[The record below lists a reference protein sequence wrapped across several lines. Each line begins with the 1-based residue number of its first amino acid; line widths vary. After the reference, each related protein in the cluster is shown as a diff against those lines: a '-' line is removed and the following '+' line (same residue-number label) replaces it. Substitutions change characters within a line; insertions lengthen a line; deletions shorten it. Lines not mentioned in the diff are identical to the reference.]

1 MDYLRIGF
9 GFDAH
14 RFCAPGDS
22 RPLILGGIKIPHSR
36 GLEGH
41 SDADVL
47 THAICDALLGAVGL
61 GDIGKHF
68 PDSDPQ
74 WKNARSVK
82 LLATVYD
89 KVRAA
94 PLPPRKIV
102 NIDATVVAQAPKIAP
117 HEAAIKKSLSI
128 VLQIDAERI
137 NIKATTTERMGFAG
151 RGEGIAACAAVL
163 LSI

>member
-1 MDYLRIGF
+1 MDSLRIGF

-22 RPLILGGIKIPHSR
+22 RPLILGGIEIPDSR

-41 SDADVL
+41 SDADAL

-74 WKNARSVK
+74 WKNARSVD
-82 LLATVYD
+82 LLAIVYG
-89 KVRAA
+89 KIRATN
-94 PLPPRKIV
+94 PRRKIV
-102 NIDATVVAQAPKIAP
+102 NIDATIVAQAPRIAP
-117 HEAAIKKSLSI
+117 YESAIKESLSS
-128 VLQIDAERI
+128 VLQIGAAQI

>member
-1 MDYLRIGF
+1 MDSLRIGF

-14 RFCAPGDS
+14 RFCEPGDS
-22 RPLILGGIKIPHSR
+22 RPLILGGIEIPDSR

-41 SDADVL
+41 SDADAL

-74 WKNARSVK
+74 WKNARSVD
-82 LLATVYD
+82 LLAIVYG
-89 KVRAA
+89 KIRATN
-94 PLPPRKIV
+94 PRRKIV

-128 VLQIDAERI
+128 VLQIGAAQI

>member
-1 MDYLRIGF
+1 MDSLRIGF

-14 RFCAPGDS
+14 RFCEPGDS
-22 RPLILGGIKIPHSR
+22 RPLILGGIEIPDSR

-41 SDADVL
+41 SDADAL

-74 WKNARSVK
+74 WKNARSVD
-82 LLATVYD
+82 LLAIVYG
-89 KVRAA
+89 KIRATN
-94 PLPPRKIV
+94 PRRKIV

-128 VLQIDAERI
+128 VLQIGAERI

>member
-1 MDYLRIGF
+1 MDSLRIGF

-14 RFCAPGDS
+14 RFCEPGNS
-22 RPLILGGIKIPHSR
+22 RPLILGGIEIPDSR

-41 SDADVL
+41 SDADAL

-74 WKNARSVK
+74 WKNARSVD
-82 LLATVYD
+82 LLAIVYG
-89 KVRAA
+89 KIRATN
-94 PLPPRKIV
+94 PRRKIV
-102 NIDATVVAQAPKIAP
+102 NIDATIIAQAPKIAP

-128 VLQIDAERI
+128 VLQIGAERI
-137 NIKATTTERMGFAG
+137 NIKATTTEKMGFAG

>member
-1 MDYLRIGF
+1 MDSLRIGF

-22 RPLILGGIKIPHSR
+22 RPLILGGIEIPDSR

-41 SDADVL
+41 SDADAL

-74 WKNARSVK
+74 WKNARSVD
-82 LLATVYD
+82 LLAIVYG
-89 KVRAA
+89 KIRATN
-94 PLPPRKIV
+94 PRRKIV

-117 HEAAIKKSLSI
+117 HEAAIKKSLSS
-128 VLQIDAERI
+128 VLQIGAEQI

>member
-1 MDYLRIGF
+1 M
-9 GFDAH
+9 
-14 RFCAPGDS
+14 
-22 RPLILGGIKIPHSR
+22 GGIEIPDSR

-41 SDADVL
+41 SDADAL

-74 WKNARSVK
+74 WKNARSVD
-82 LLATVYD
+82 LLAIVYG
-89 KVRAA
+89 KIRATN
-94 PLPPRKIV
+94 PRRKIV

-117 HEAAIKKSLSI
+117 HEAAIKKSLSS
-128 VLQIDAERI
+128 VLQIGAERI
-137 NIKATTTERMGFAG
+137 NIKATTTEKMGFAG

>member
-1 MDYLRIGF
+1 MDSLRIGF

-22 RPLILGGIKIPHSR
+22 RPLILGGIEIPDSR

-41 SDADVL
+41 SDADAL

-74 WKNARSVK
+74 WKNARSVD
-82 LLATVYD
+82 LLAIVYG
-89 KVRAA
+89 KIRATN
-94 PLPPRKIV
+94 PRRKIV

-117 HEAAIKKSLSI
+117 HEAAIKKSLSS
-128 VLQIDAERI
+128 VLQIGAERI
-137 NIKATTTERMGFAG
+137 NIKATTTEKMGFAG

>member
-1 MDYLRIGF
+1 MDSLRIGF

-22 RPLILGGIKIPHSR
+22 RPLILGGIEIPDSR

-41 SDADVL
+41 SDADAL

-74 WKNARSVK
+74 WKNARSVD
-82 LLATVYD
+82 LLAIVYG
-89 KVRAA
+89 KIRATN
-94 PLPPRKIV
+94 PRRKIV

-128 VLQIDAERI
+128 VLQIDAEQI

>member
-1 MDYLRIGF
+1 MDSLRIGF

-22 RPLILGGIKIPHSR
+22 RPLILGGIEIPDSR

-41 SDADVL
+41 SDADAL

-74 WKNARSVK
+74 WKNARSVD
-82 LLATVYD
+82 LLAIVCG
-89 KVRAA
+89 KIRATN
-94 PLPPRKIV
+94 PRRKIV

-117 HEAAIKKSLSI
+117 HESAIKKSLSI
-128 VLQIDAERI
+128 VLQIDAEQI

>member
-1 MDYLRIGF
+1 MDSLRIGF

-14 RFCAPGDS
+14 RFCEQGDS
-22 RPLILGGIKIPHSR
+22 RPLILGGIEIPDSR

-41 SDADVL
+41 SDADAL

-74 WKNARSVK
+74 WKNARSVD
-82 LLATVYD
+82 LLAIVYG
-89 KVRAA
+89 KIRATN
-94 PLPPRKIV
+94 PRRKIV

-137 NIKATTTERMGFAG
+137 NIKATTTEKMGFAG

>member
-1 MDYLRIGF
+1 MDSLRIGF

-14 RFCAPGDS
+14 RFCEPGDS
-22 RPLILGGIKIPHSR
+22 RPLILGGIEIPDSR

-41 SDADVL
+41 SDADAL

-74 WKNARSVK
+74 WKNARSVD
-82 LLATVYD
+82 LLAIVCG
-89 KVRAA
+89 KIRATN
-94 PLPPRKIV
+94 PRRKIV
-102 NIDATVVAQAPKIAP
+102 NIDATVIAQAPKIAP

-128 VLQIDAERI
+128 VLQIGAERI
-137 NIKATTTERMGFAG
+137 NIKATTTEKMGFAG

>member
-1 MDYLRIGF
+1 MDSLRIGF

-22 RPLILGGIKIPHSR
+22 RPLILGGIKIPDSR

-41 SDADVL
+41 SDADAL

-74 WKNARSVK
+74 WKNARSVD
-82 LLATVYD
+82 LLAIVCG
-89 KVRAA
+89 KIRATN
-94 PLPPRKIV
+94 PRRKIV
-102 NIDATVVAQAPKIAP
+102 NIDATVIAQAPKIAP

-137 NIKATTTERMGFAG
+137 NIKATTTEKMGFAG

>member
-1 MDYLRIGF
+1 MDSLRIGF

-22 RPLILGGIKIPHSR
+22 RPLILGGIEIPNSP

-41 SDADVL
+41 SDADAL

-74 WKNARSVK
+74 WKNARSVD
-82 LLATVYD
+82 LLAIVYG
-89 KVRAA
+89 KIRATN
-94 PLPPRKIV
+94 PRRKIV

-128 VLQIDAERI
+128 VLQIDAEQI
-137 NIKATTTERMGFAG
+137 NIKATTTEKMGFAG

>member
-1 MDYLRIGF
+1 MDSLRIGF

-14 RFCAPGDS
+14 RFCDPGDS
-22 RPLILGGIKIPHSR
+22 RPLILGGIKIPDSR

-41 SDADVL
+41 SDADAL
-47 THAICDALLGAVGL
+47 THAICDALLGAAGL

-74 WKNARSVK
+74 WKNARSVD
-82 LLATVYD
+82 LLAIVYG
-89 KVRAA
+89 KIRATN
-94 PLPPRKIV
+94 PRRKIV
-102 NIDATVVAQAPKIAP
+102 NIDATVIAQAPKIAP
-117 HEAAIKKSLSI
+117 HEAAIKKSLSS
-128 VLQIDAERI
+128 VLQIGAEQI

>member
-1 MDYLRIGF
+1 MDSLRIGF

-14 RFCAPGDS
+14 RFCDPGDS
-22 RPLILGGIKIPHSR
+22 RPLILGGIEIPDSR

-41 SDADVL
+41 SDADAL

-74 WKNARSVK
+74 WKDARSVD
-82 LLATVYD
+82 LLAIVYG
-89 KVRAA
+89 KIRATN
-94 PLPPRKIV
+94 PRRKIV
-102 NIDATVVAQAPKIAP
+102 NIDATVVAQAPRIAP

>member
-1 MDYLRIGF
+1 MDSLRIGF

-22 RPLILGGIKIPHSR
+22 RPLILGGVEIPDSR

-41 SDADVL
+41 SDADAL

-74 WKNARSVK
+74 WKNARSVD
-82 LLATVYD
+82 LLAIVYG
-89 KVRAA
+89 KIRATN
-94 PLPPRKIV
+94 PRRKIV
-102 NIDATVVAQAPKIAP
+102 NIDATVVAQAPRIAP
-117 HEAAIKKSLSI
+117 HEAAIKESLSS
-128 VLQIDAERI
+128 VLQIGAEQI
-137 NIKATTTERMGFAG
+137 NIKATTTEKMGFAG

>member
-14 RFCAPGDS
+14 RFCDPGDS
-22 RPLILGGIKIPHSR
+22 RSLILGGIKIPDSP

-68 PDSDPQ
+68 PDTDTQ
-74 WKNARSVK
+74 WEGKSSIK
-82 LLATVYD
+82 LLAIAYD
-89 KVRAA
+89 KVRATP
-94 PLPPRKIV
+94 PLRRRIV
-102 NIDATVVAQAPKIAP
+102 NIDTTIIAQAPRIAP
-117 HEAAIKKSLSI
+117 HEAAIKKSLSS
-128 VLQIDAERI
+128 VLQIDAEQI

-163 LSI
+163 LGI

>member
-1 MDYLRIGF
+1 MDSLRIGF

-14 RFCAPGDS
+14 RFCDPGDS
-22 RPLILGGIKIPHSR
+22 RPLILGGIKIPNSR

-41 SDADVL
+41 SDADAL

-74 WKNARSVK
+74 WKNARSVD
-82 LLATVYD
+82 LLAIVCG
-89 KVRAA
+89 KIRATN
-94 PLPPRKIV
+94 PRRKIV
-102 NIDATVVAQAPKIAP
+102 NIDATIIAQAPRIAP

-128 VLQIDAERI
+128 VLQIGAEQI

>member
-1 MDYLRIGF
+1 MDSLRIGF

-22 RPLILGGIKIPHSR
+22 RPLILGGIEIPDSR

-41 SDADVL
+41 SDADAL

-74 WKNARSVK
+74 WKNARSVD
-82 LLATVYD
+82 LLAIVCG
-89 KVRAA
+89 KIRATN
-94 PLPPRKIV
+94 PRRKIV
-102 NIDATVVAQAPKIAP
+102 NIDATIIAQAPRIAP
-117 HEAAIKKSLSI
+117 HEAAIKKSLSS
-128 VLQIDAERI
+128 VLQIGAEQI

>member
-1 MDYLRIGF
+1 MDSLRIGF

-14 RFCAPGDS
+14 RFCDPGDS
-22 RPLILGGIKIPHSR
+22 RPLILGGIEIPDSR

-41 SDADVL
+41 SDADAL

-74 WKNARSVK
+74 WKNARSVD
-82 LLATVYD
+82 LLAIVCG
-89 KVRAA
+89 KIRATN
-94 PLPPRKIV
+94 PRRKIV
-102 NIDATVVAQAPKIAP
+102 NIDATVIAQAPKIAP
-117 HEAAIKKSLSI
+117 HEAAIKESLSS
-128 VLQIDAERI
+128 VLQIGAERI

>member
-1 MDYLRIGF
+1 MDSLRIGF

-14 RFCAPGDS
+14 RFCDPGDS
-22 RPLILGGIKIPHSR
+22 RPLILGGIEIPDSR

-41 SDADVL
+41 SDADAL

-74 WKNARSVK
+74 WKNARSVD
-82 LLATVYD
+82 LLAIVYG
-89 KVRAA
+89 KIRATN
-94 PLPPRKIV
+94 PRRKIV
-102 NIDATVVAQAPKIAP
+102 NIDATVIAQAPKIAP

-128 VLQIDAERI
+128 VLQIDAEQI

>member
-1 MDYLRIGF
+1 MDSLRIGF

-22 RPLILGGIKIPHSR
+22 RPLILGGIEIPDSR

-41 SDADVL
+41 SDADAL

-74 WKNARSVK
+74 WKNARSVD
-82 LLATVYD
+82 LLAIVYG
-89 KVRAA
+89 KIRATN
-94 PLPPRKIV
+94 PRRKIV
-102 NIDATVVAQAPKIAP
+102 NIDATVIAQAPKIAP

-128 VLQIDAERI
+128 VLQIGAERI
-137 NIKATTTERMGFAG
+137 NIKATTTEKMGFAG

>member
-1 MDYLRIGF
+1 MDSLRIGF

-14 RFCAPGDS
+14 RFCDPGDS
-22 RPLILGGIKIPHSR
+22 RPLILGGIEIPNSR

-41 SDADVL
+41 SDADAL

-74 WKNARSVK
+74 WKNARSVD
-82 LLATVYD
+82 LLAIVYG
-89 KVRAA
+89 KIRATN
-94 PLPPRKIV
+94 PRRKIV

-128 VLQIDAERI
+128 VLQIDAEQI

-163 LSI
+163 LGI

>member
-1 MDYLRIGF
+1 MDSLRIGF

-14 RFCAPGDS
+14 RFCDPSDS
-22 RPLILGGIKIPHSR
+22 RPLILGGIEIPDSR

-41 SDADVL
+41 SDADAL

-74 WKNARSVK
+74 WKNARSVD
-82 LLATVYD
+82 LLAIVCG
-89 KVRAA
+89 KIRATN
-94 PLPPRKIV
+94 PRRKIV
-102 NIDATVVAQAPKIAP
+102 NIDATVIAQAPKIAP

-128 VLQIDAERI
+128 VLQIGAERI
-137 NIKATTTERMGFAG
+137 NIKATTTERMGFVG

>member
-1 MDYLRIGF
+1 MDSLRIGF

-14 RFCAPGDS
+14 RFCDPGDS
-22 RPLILGGIKIPHSR
+22 RPLILGGIEIPDSR

-41 SDADVL
+41 SDADAL

-74 WKNARSVK
+74 WKNARSVD
-82 LLATVYD
+82 LLAIVYG
-89 KVRAA
+89 KIRATN
-94 PLPPRKIV
+94 PRRKIV

-117 HEAAIKKSLSI
+117 HEAAIKKSLSS
-128 VLQIDAERI
+128 VLQIDAEQI
-137 NIKATTTERMGFAG
+137 NIKATTTEKMGFAG

>member
-1 MDYLRIGF
+1 MDSLRIGF

-14 RFCAPGDS
+14 RFCEPGDP
-22 RPLILGGIKIPHSR
+22 RRLILGGIEIPHSR

-41 SDADVL
+41 SDADAL

-74 WKNARSVK
+74 WKNARSVD
-82 LLATVYD
+82 LLAIVYG
-89 KVRAA
+89 KIRATN
-94 PLPPRKIV
+94 PRRKIV
-102 NIDATVVAQAPKIAP
+102 NIDATIIAQAPKIAP

-128 VLQIDAERI
+128 VLQIGAEQI
-137 NIKATTTERMGFAG
+137 NIKATTTEKMGFAG

>member
-1 MDYLRIGF
+1 MNHLRIGF

-14 RFCAPGDS
+14 QFCDS
-22 RPLILGGIKIPHSR
+22 RSLILGGIVIPHPR
-36 GLEGH
+36 GLAGH

-68 PDSDPQ
+68 PDSEDK
-74 WKNARSVK
+74 WKNARSVD

-94 PLPPRKIV
+94 PLPPRKII
-102 NIDATVVAQAPKIAP
+102 NIDATIVAQAPKIAP
-117 HEAAIKKSLSI
+117 HEAAIKKSLSS
-128 VLQIDAERI
+128 VLQIGAGQI
-137 NIKATTTERMGFAG
+137 NIKATTTERMGFVG
-151 RGEGIAACAAVL
+151 RDEGIAACAAVL
-163 LSI
+163 LAVY

>member
-1 MDYLRIGF
+1 MDSLRIGF

-22 RPLILGGIKIPHSR
+22 RPLILGGIEIPHSR

-74 WKNARSVK
+74 WKNARSVD
-82 LLATVYD
+82 LLAIVYG
-89 KVRAA
+89 KIRATN
-94 PLPPRKIV
+94 PRRKIV

-117 HEAAIKKSLSI
+117 HEAAIKKSLSS
-128 VLQIDAERI
+128 VLQIGAERI

>member
-1 MDYLRIGF
+1 MDSLRIGF

-14 RFCAPGDS
+14 RFCEPGDP
-22 RPLILGGIKIPHSR
+22 RPLILGGIEIPDSR

-41 SDADVL
+41 SDADAL

-74 WKNARSVK
+74 WKNARSVD
-82 LLATVYD
+82 LLAIVYG
-89 KVRAA
+89 KIRATN
-94 PLPPRKIV
+94 PRRKIV
-102 NIDATVVAQAPKIAP
+102 NIDATVIAQAPKIAP

-128 VLQIDAERI
+128 VLQIDAEQI

>member
-1 MDYLRIGF
+1 MDSLRIGF

-22 RPLILGGIKIPHSR
+22 RPLILGGIEIPDSR

-41 SDADVL
+41 SDADAL
-47 THAICDALLGAVGL
+47 THAICDALLGAIGL

-74 WKNARSVK
+74 WKNARSVD
-82 LLATVYD
+82 LLAIVYG
-89 KVRAA
+89 KIRATN
-94 PLPPRKIV
+94 PRRKIV

-117 HEAAIKKSLSI
+117 HEAAIKKSLSSA
-128 VLQIDAERI
+128 LQIGAEQI

>member
-1 MDYLRIGF
+1 MDSLRIGF

-14 RFCAPGDS
+14 RFCDPGDS
-22 RPLILGGIKIPHSR
+22 RPLILGGIEIPDSR

-41 SDADVL
+41 SDADAL

-74 WKNARSVK
+74 WKNARSVD
-82 LLATVYD
+82 LLAIVYG
-89 KVRAA
+89 KIRATN
-94 PLPPRKIV
+94 PRRKIV

-117 HEAAIKKSLSI
+117 HEAAIKKSLSS
-128 VLQIDAERI
+128 VLQIGAERI

>member
-1 MDYLRIGF
+1 MDSLRIGF

-14 RFCAPGDS
+14 RFCAPDDS
-22 RPLILGGIKIPHSR
+22 RPLILGGIEIPDSR

-41 SDADVL
+41 SDADAL

-74 WKNARSVK
+74 WKNARSVD
-82 LLATVYD
+82 LLAIVYG
-89 KVRAA
+89 KIRATN
-94 PLPPRKIV
+94 PRRKIV
-102 NIDATVVAQAPKIAP
+102 NIDATIIAQAPKIAP

-128 VLQIDAERI
+128 VLQIGAERI

>member
-1 MDYLRIGF
+1 MDSLRIGF

-14 RFCAPGDS
+14 RFCDPGDS
-22 RPLILGGIKIPHSR
+22 RPLILGGIEIPDSR

-41 SDADVL
+41 SDADAL

-74 WKNARSVK
+74 WKNARSVD
-82 LLATVYD
+82 LLAIVYG
-89 KVRAA
+89 KIRATN
-94 PLPPRKIV
+94 PRRKIV
-102 NIDATVVAQAPKIAP
+102 NIDTTVIAQAPKIAP
-117 HEAAIKKSLSI
+117 HESAIKKSLSI
-128 VLQIDAERI
+128 VLQIGAEQI

>member
-1 MDYLRIGF
+1 MDSLRIGF

-22 RPLILGGIKIPHSR
+22 RPLILGGIKIPDSP

-41 SDADVL
+41 SDADAL

-74 WKNARSVK
+74 WKNARSVD
-82 LLATVYD
+82 LLAIVYG
-89 KVRAA
+89 KIRATN
-94 PLPPRKIV
+94 PRRKIV

-128 VLQIDAERI
+128 VLQIGAERI

>member
-1 MDYLRIGF
+1 MDSLRIGF

-14 RFCAPGDS
+14 RFCEPGDS
-22 RPLILGGIKIPHSR
+22 RPLILGGIEIPDSR

-41 SDADVL
+41 SDADAL

-74 WKNARSVK
+74 WKNARSVD
-82 LLATVYD
+82 LLAIVYG
-89 KVRAA
+89 KVRAMN
-94 PLPPRKIV
+94 PRRKIV
-102 NIDATVVAQAPKIAP
+102 NIDATVIAQAPKIAP
-117 HEAAIKKSLSI
+117 HESAIKESLSI
-128 VLQIDAERI
+128 VLQIGAEQI

>member
-1 MDYLRIGF
+1 MDSLRIGF

-14 RFCAPGDS
+14 RFCEPGDS
-22 RPLILGGIKIPHSR
+22 RPLILGGIEIPDSR

-41 SDADVL
+41 SDADAL

-74 WKNARSVK
+74 WKNARSVD
-82 LLATVYD
+82 LLAIVYG
-89 KVRAA
+89 KIRATN
-94 PLPPRKIV
+94 PRRKIV

-128 VLQIDAERI
+128 VLQIDAEQI

>member
-1 MDYLRIGF
+1 MDSLRIGF

-14 RFCAPGDS
+14 RFCEPGDS
-22 RPLILGGIKIPHSR
+22 RLLILGGIKIPNSR

-74 WKNARSVK
+74 WKNARSVD
-82 LLATVYD
+82 LLAIVCG
-89 KVRAA
+89 KIRATN
-94 PLPPRKIV
+94 PRRKIV

-128 VLQIDAERI
+128 VLQIDAEQI
-137 NIKATTTERMGFAG
+137 NIKATTTEKMGFAG

>member
-1 MDYLRIGF
+1 MDSLRIGF

-22 RPLILGGIKIPHSR
+22 RPLILGGIEIPDSR

-41 SDADVL
+41 SDADAL

-74 WKNARSVK
+74 WKNARSVD
-82 LLATVYD
+82 LLAIVYG
-89 KVRAA
+89 KIRATN
-94 PLPPRKIV
+94 PRRKIV
-102 NIDATVVAQAPKIAP
+102 NIDATVIAQAPKIAP

>member
-1 MDYLRIGF
+1 MDSLRIGF

-14 RFCAPGDS
+14 RFCDPGDS
-22 RPLILGGIKIPHSR
+22 RPLILGGIEIPDSR

-41 SDADVL
+41 SDADAL

-74 WKNARSVK
+74 WKNARSVD
-82 LLATVYD
+82 LLAIVYG
-89 KVRAA
+89 KIRATN
-94 PLPPRKIV
+94 PRRKIV
-102 NIDATVVAQAPKIAP
+102 NIDATVIAQAPKIAP
-117 HEAAIKKSLSI
+117 HESAIKKSLSI
-128 VLQIDAERI
+128 VLQIGAERI
-137 NIKATTTERMGFAG
+137 NIKATTTEKMGFAG